1 MLNPVHLQTLQAV
14 LARGSFVAAADAL
27 GYTASAVSQQMS
39 MLERATGLALFER
52 LPRSVQP
59 TDAAR
64 ELARGSVDL
73 VAGLRSLELGA
84 KARAAGETG
93 QIQVGSFASAG
104 VSLLPAALA
113 TLLRSRGG
121 VVVELANGEPDHL
134 LPLLRDGR
142 LDVALVYENAV
153 DQRQWPDNMVT
164 VPLLTERRYVVL
176 PPGHPQRASTPVRL
190 TDLAA
195 DTWVTSLESP
205 GLEQLCA
212 SVGFRP
218 RIMVRSDEYSM
229 VGAFVRAGVGV
240 TLLPELALPPYPEL
254 SGQLLTPEPPPRY
267 VRALYRRT
275 NNNPVLQPMLAAL
288 RAAAKMGRSREAA
301 AGAGC

>member
-1 MLNPVHLQTLQAV
+1 MLNPVHLQTLDVV
-14 LARGSFVAAADAL
+14 LERGSFVAAAEAL

-64 ELARGSVDL
+64 ELARSSVDL
-73 VAGLRSLELGA
+73 VAGLRSLELDA

-104 VSLLPAALA
+104 VRLLPAALA
-113 TLLRSRGG
+113 KLLRTRGG
-121 VVVELANGEPDHL
+121 VVVELANGEPGDL

-142 LDVALVYENAV
+142 LDVALVYENKI
-153 DQRQWPDNMVT
+153 DQRQWPANLVN
-164 VPLLTERRYVVL
+164 VPLLAERRYVVL
-176 PPGHPQRASTPVRL
+176 PPGHPYRDRDPVRL
-190 TDLAA
+190 TDLRR

-212 SVGFRP
+212 SVGFQP

-254 SGQLLTPEPPPRY
+254 LGQVLTPEPPPRY

-275 NNNPVLQPMLAAL
+275 NKNPVLRPMVAAL
-288 RAAAKMGRSREAA
+288 VEAA
-301 AGAGC
+301 AELDR